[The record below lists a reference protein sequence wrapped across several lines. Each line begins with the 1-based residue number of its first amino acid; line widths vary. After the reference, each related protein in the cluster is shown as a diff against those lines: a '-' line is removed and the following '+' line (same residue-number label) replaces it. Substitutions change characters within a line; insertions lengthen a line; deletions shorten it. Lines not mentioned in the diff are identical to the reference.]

1 MKKRLFID
9 MDGTVA
15 RFHDEVN
22 YLERMFEK
30 GFFENLEP
38 FQKAIS
44 GLKLFYRVHPEV
56 ELYIITSTIDGY
68 PPYCQEEKYKWLDK
82 WMSFID
88 KEHILFPK
96 IGQNKA
102 DAVPGGI
109 ITENDYLY
117 DDYNKNLEEWAQ
129 AGGSSIKCHNTIN
142 HKGLVGSKWQG
153 AVVANFNSNAI
164 LLSNDETMKAALKEY
179 NDIMCELGGEHHT
192 IGTPFSEKY
201 TAEWN
206 LRDMISELSY
216 ALSTYYEI
224 GHANQLMQ
232 HSKDE
237 DERDAWK
244 KETKM
249 LKRFISE
256 YEETAQGLIFC
267 ASNHCS
273 KYDNAEEGY
282 AQFVNELAY
291 SMGIGRDPSIDDGIE
306 DEDAEM

>member
-15 RFHDEVN
+15 RFHDEIN

-38 FQKAIS
+38 FQKAIF
-44 GLKLFYRVHPEV
+44 GLNLFHRVYPEV
-56 ELYIITSTIDGY
+56 ELYIISSTVDGY
-68 PPYCQEEKYKWLDK
+68 PPYCEDEKNRWLDK
-82 WMSFID
+82 WMKFID
-88 KEHILFPK
+88 KEHRLFPK

-102 DAVPGGI
+102 DVVPGG

-117 DDYNKNLEEWAQ
+117 DDYNKNLEEWVQ

-142 HKGLVGSKWQG
+142 HKGLVGCKWQG

-164 LLSNDETMKAALKEY
+164 LLSNDETMKTALKEY
-179 NDIMCELGGEHHT
+179 NDIMRELCGEHHT
-192 IGTPFSEKY
+192 IGTSFAEGY
-201 TAEWN
+201 TSEWN

-224 GHANQLMQ
+224 GHGNQLMQ
-232 HSKDE
+232 HSKDA

-256 YEETAQGLIFC
+256 YEETTQGLIC

-306 DEDAEM
+306 NDDAEM